1 MIMIIL
7 ARMMI
12 FFDKDAGYF
21 GNDDD
26 YFDNYY
32 VYFGNDDDVGKRS
45 DAMRDIGSWSRNV
58 AFRALAFLS
67 RVPSPP
73 YPLHTHGTTNWFSVI
88 DDTKQPYN
96 QPCSQPS
103 NQLLPTNQIRTKQI
117 TKKPTIPTN

>member
-1 MIMIIL
+1 M
-7 ARMMI
+7 RNDNDY
-12 FFDKDAGYF
+12 FDNDDVYF

-26 YFDNYY
+26 YSGNDDD
-32 VYFGNDDDVGKRS
+32 YFGNDDDTGKRS

-96 QPCSQPS
+96 QPHSQPTK
-103 NQLLPTNQIRTKQI
+103 QLLPTNQLSNQPNKNRAAKP
-117 TKKPTIPTN
+117 KKNIPTN